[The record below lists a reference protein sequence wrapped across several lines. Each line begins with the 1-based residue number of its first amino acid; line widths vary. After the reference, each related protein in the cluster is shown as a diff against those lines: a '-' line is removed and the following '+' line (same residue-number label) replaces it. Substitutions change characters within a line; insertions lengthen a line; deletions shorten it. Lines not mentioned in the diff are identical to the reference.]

1 MAQNS
6 GWRRLQQPL
15 YLLVRLSLQ
24 CVYGGD
30 GTDTGSRRK
39 RGARATIVEPG
50 TWVWPDR
57 VVHPRTEGD
66 ASQRGFK
73 ARHEGNGT
81 LKNRIKSTRTRLQVS
96 DNNPLAETIIDRPHL
111 RWHVSVTYSKYE
123 YVRTSLPLAT
133 SIFFYFWH
141 ASRDVNE
148 NGGFH
153 P

>member
-50 TWVWPDR
+50 TWVWPYR

-73 ARHEGNGT
+73 AHHESMNGT
-81 LKNRIKSTRTRLQVS
+81 PKNRKQNKSYKDAAALQLQS
-96 DNNPLAETIIDRPHL
+96 LRQQSIQFRWPKQLSIDPSAMGQSTFL
-111 RWHVSVTYSKYE
+111 SLT
-123 YVRTSLPLAT
+123 TSLPLAT
-133 SIFFYFWH
+133 IIFGMCH
-141 ASRDVNE
+141 E
-148 NGGFH
+148 T
-153 P
+153 